1 MFLARVTGS
10 VVATQKVA
18 SMTGHKLLTVEPY
31 RVDEKA
37 RDRLVPTGR
46 TLRRGRHPG
55 RGARTRWCSICQ
67 GSSARL
73 TPETEK
79 LPIDAV
85 VIGLVDTVDVGGK
98 TIFSQPARSHEHTDA
113 PKTDESPAIRDG
125 PCHAND
131 RRPDPQRGPASAL
144 ADGRRRS
151 RAERRG
157 HASLGHARRLPDG
170 RRRRRRGRGGLPG
183 VPHPAA
189 RPTARRRSTCIRTI
203 CVEQAEELGR
213 LELDE
218 TKIGR
223 LDHKIAKLRD
233 AIPLVPG
240 VEYLRTENVS
250 GDDGLTLT
258 DYAPFGVI
266 GAITPVTHSL
276 PTLAGNAINMLAA
289 GNTVVFNAHPSGAKI
304 AAEGV
309 RRFNK
314 AIREAI
320 GIDDLLTII
329 DPPTLESAAALFE
342 HRGVKLLVVTGGP
355 AVARAALASKRRAIV
370 AGPGQ
375 SAGRRRCHGL
385 PRQRGEVDRRGGG
398 VRQQPALH
406 RREAGLRRRRHLR
419 QADGR
424 RRPATAA
431 SGSTPRR
438 STP

>member
-31 RVDEKA
+31 RVDEKT

-46 TLRRGRHPG
+46 TFVVVDTL
-55 RGARTRWCSICQ
+55 GAGLDEMVLICQ

-98 TIFSQPARSHEHTDA
+98 VDLLEPRAAIGRTIIDTSDLDATVPAMQMTEDLIRSVVQQVLSQMGGG
-113 PKTDESPAIRDG
+113 G
-125 PCHAND
+125 PG
-131 RRPDPQRGPASAL
+131 RRT
-144 ADGRRRS
+144 ADGRR
-151 RAERRG
+151 AVG
-157 HASLGHARRLPDG
+157 QVRRLPD
-170 RRRRRRGRGGLPG
+170 RRRRRRAPPRPRSRRSAPGRS
-183 VPHPAA
+183 
-189 RPTARRRSTCIRTI
+189 PTARRPSTCIREDLRRAGRGTRPAGAGGD
-203 CVEQAEELGR
+203 EDRPARPQDRQAPR
-213 LELDE
+213 
-218 TKIGR
+218 
-223 LDHKIAKLRD
+223 RD
-233 AIPLVPG
+233 PAGARASSTSGP
-240 VEYLRTENVS
+240 RTGS

-304 AAEGV
+304 AAEGRPPV
-309 RRFNK
+309 QPGDPRGDRPRRP
-314 AIREAI
+314 AHDHRPADARIGRRALRPRGREA
-320 GIDDLLTII
+320 
-329 DPPTLESAAALFE
+329 ARR
-342 HRGVKLLVVTGGP
+342 HRRPGGRAGGP
-355 AVARAALASKRRAIV
+355 GEQAAGDRRRA
-370 AGPGQ
+370 GQ
-375 SAGRRRCHGL
+375 PAGRRRRDGL
-385 PRQRGEVDRRGGG
+385 PRERREVDRRRGG

-424 RRPATAA
+424 RRPPRRLPAQRR
-431 SGSTPRR
+431 RR